1 MKNLPII
8 GKLLSIIAFF
18 GVFVLGVA
26 FYATSQLQTIDTRY
40 RALIDHQEAAG
51 MSLARASRRLQSAR
65 ASIGDLM
72 QSRTDELNRQATT
85 ELKSSHDDFGKLMD
99 DAANAAS
106 PGDADAIR
114 TLKIQGLQ
122 VLDQTCAEAVKQGLA
137 STTDAEV
144 IASQK
149 TFLDQ
154 CGPAFPAVTQA
165 IADRQTSM
173 LKDATVAEKDLAAES
188 SAATLITLGVIV
200 GGLLLISASAFFA
213 IRAWVARPLN
223 GLARAMSRLAG
234 GDLSTIV
241 IGDDRRDEVG
251 AMAKA
256 VQVFKD
262 AGLEKQR
269 LEADAADQ
277 RRAAD
282 AARARTEA
290 EQAEVARVQA
300 AVVAS
305 LGGGLEKLSDG
316 ELTYRLDQPFG
327 AEYEKLRADFNAA
340 LEQLQGAMSVI
351 AANAG
356 GMMTGAGEISQ
367 AADDLSKRTE
377 QQAATL
383 EETAAAL
390 DQITATVRKT
400 AEGAARA
407 SGVVSAA
414 RTDAEKSAEVVRQ
427 AVAAMSQI
435 EQSAQKIS
443 QIIGVIDEIA
453 FQTNLL
459 ALNAGVE
466 AARAGEAGRGF
477 AVVAQEVRA
486 LAQRSAEAAKEIKT
500 LISASSQQVAQGV
513 TLVGQ
518 TGEALTGIAS
528 KVGQI
533 TGVVSEITAST
544 QEQATALAE
553 VNTAVN
559 QMDQVTQQNAAMVE
573 QSTAASHALSGEAE
587 ELARLVARFRTGQQ
601 AQAALAS
608 PRAAPAAPAR
618 PPVRTVPSRPVV
630 QLKPASQVA
639 QAPKAQDDSW
649 EEF

>member
-1 MKNLPII
+1 MSFVDWKISS
-8 GKLLSIIAFF
+8 KLAAAFAAIVVTF
-18 GVFVLGVA
+18 AGVA
-26 FYATSQLQTIDTRY
+26 GLILVDLDHVDRLQATS
-40 RALIDHQEAAG
+40 
-51 MSLARASRRLQSAR
+51 
-65 ASIGDLM
+65 
-72 QSRTDELNRQATT
+72 
-85 ELKSSHDDFGKLMD
+85 DD
-99 DAANAAS
+99 
-106 PGDADAIR
+106 
-114 TLKIQGLQ
+114 
-122 VLDQTCAEAVKQGLA
+122 
-137 STTDAEV
+137 
-144 IASQK
+144 
-149 TFLDQ
+149 
-154 CGPAFPAVTQA
+154 
-165 IADRQTSM
+165 
-173 LKDATVAEKDLAAES
+173 
-188 SAATLITLGVIV
+188 V
-200 GGLLLISASAFFA
+200 GGLLEQSVTIGKTMPDLSGQVRGYLLTRDPAFVKGVAADHAAIEDALAKLRAAVKDPTQKIQLEEMSRTVDAYQDQAAEPEIRAAGDPATLSQGLAIMSSGVNKRGMNDFKAAEKAFEDGLNAINNNTNTAEDNAIHAIQVAAIAGALVALATAVILGWLLSRLIAAPTARMASAMKA
-213 IRAWVARPLN
+213 
-223 GLARAMSRLAG
+223 LAG
-234 GDLSTIV
+234 GDNAV
-241 IGDDRRDEVG
+241 EVPAVGRKDEIG
-251 AMAKA
+251 AMASAVEMFKA
-256 VQVFKD
+256 
-262 AGLEKQR
+262 AAIEKLR
-269 LEADAADQ
+269 VEGEAQ
-277 RRAAD
+277 ETRRRAD
-282 AARARTEA
+282 ETHARTEA
-290 EQAEVARVQA
+290 EQAEIARVQA

-327 AEYEKLRADFNAA
+327 AEYEKLRSDFNAA
-340 LEQLQGAMSVI
+340 LEQLQDAMGVI
-351 AANAG
+351 ASNAG
-356 GMMTGAGEISQ
+356 GMLTGAGEISQ

-400 AEGAARA
+400 AEGAQRA
-407 SGVVSAA
+407 TSVVSGAKS
-414 RTDAEKSAEVVRQ
+414 DAERSGDVVRQ
-427 AVAAMSQI
+427 AVAAMGQI

-518 TGEALTGIAS
+518 TGEALTGIVA
-528 KVGQI
+528 KVGEI
-533 TGVVSEITAST
+533 TGVVGEISAST

-587 ELARLVARFRTGQQ
+587 ELARLVARFKTGQH
-601 AQAALAS
+601 
-608 PRAAPAAPAR
+608 APAASHQSPPRHVAKRPA
-618 PPVRTVPSRPVV
+618 PPAPVRAAARPVV

-639 QAPKAQDDSW
+639 QAPAVQDDSW